1 MILYDDFEWRFLYD
15 DFGCWCLMMIL
26 NDGFGWWFWMMIVDA
41 DFVWWFLMMI
51 LNDGFGWWFWMMI
64 LDDDFGW
71 WFLIMVFQKS
81 IIPGRGPILAIFRFW
96 FCFFAN
102 RFFFCIFLKK
112 RIGNFRIWKSCTS
125 ITLTPKI
132 FNNHTSKWPPAKL
145 RFGAFSYVPTCMLE
159 KKKTRRCLKPTFFHQ
174 TSLGAT
180 WYVLQIHTKSCVILY
195 EFEIHARWHPRRFG
209 GKTWVSNSNAFFSFQ
224 ACMWEHRKMH
234 GISIWRVVHFDVR
247 LLNI

>member
-1 MILYDDFEWRFLYD
+1 
-15 DFGCWCLMMIL
+15 
-26 NDGFGWWFWMMIVDA
+26 MIVDA

-96 FCFFAN
+96 FCFFS
-102 RFFFCIFLKK
+102 RTGFFFAFFWKNASEIFAFGKAALPSPSPPRYSTIIRRNDHPPNWDSVHFPMFPHACLK
-112 RIGNFRIWKSCTS
+112 
-125 ITLTPKI
+125 
-132 FNNHTSKWPPAKL
+132 
-145 RFGAFSYVPTCMLE
+145 

>member
-1 MILYDDFEWRFLYD
+1 
-15 DFGCWCLMMIL
+15 MIL
-26 NDGFGWWFWMMIVDA
+26 NDDFGWWFWMVIFDYGLSKINNSRPWAYFGHFSVP
-41 DFVWWFLMMI
+41 DFVFSRT
-51 LNDGFGWWFWMMI
+51 
-64 LDDDFGW
+64 
-71 WFLIMVFQKS
+71 V
-81 IIPGRGPILAIFRFW
+81 
-96 FCFFAN
+96 
-102 RFFFCIFLKK
+102 FFCIFLKK